1 MIANIFKYFI
11 PLFKII
17 LATLLLAVTLS
28 GKDNQKLSKPL
39 SKRSERSVYWNEY
52 NAKSDSKNMTN
63 EYIFFLKS
71 NFLGVTKLFMLI
83 YLNIDDY
90 TKRL

>member
-11 PLFKII
+11 PPFEII